1 MTKSDLWAEISKKNP
16 GFNSEGNVTLSAK
29 GLRKMFDLAY
39 GKGFDQ
45 GKAVSAALNDLAK
58 SANGFDAG
66 GMNEMNA
73 FKDIFGGL
81 GK

>member
-1 MTKSDLWAEISKKNP
+1 
-16 GFNSEGNVTLSAK
+16 
-29 GLRKMFDLAY
+29 MFDLAY